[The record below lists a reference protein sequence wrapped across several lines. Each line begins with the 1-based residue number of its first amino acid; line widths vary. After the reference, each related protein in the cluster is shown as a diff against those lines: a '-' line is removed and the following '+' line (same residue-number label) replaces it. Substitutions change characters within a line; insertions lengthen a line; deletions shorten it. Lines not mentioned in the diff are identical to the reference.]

1 MAEYNGRNKCSGWCN
16 SGADCRKGCSCNP
29 TGDTGMGMC
38 QKVNNNRGINSI
50 SYRSFEG
57 DNYSNQTGFSKG
69 IGQAL
74 RFGIAIV
81 GVGSYLA
88 YKKYGGKGVLY
99 LLGGLVAWYQIDGY
113 MKDRK
118 IANRRK
124 ADSSYIP
131 LELEGSYLEKHQLED
146 APVRG
151 ARQVDNV

>member
-29 TGDTGMGMC
+29 IGYTGRGMC
-38 QKVNNNRGINSI
+38 QKLNNNREINSI

-57 DNYSNQTGFSKG
+57 DNYSNFYGKDAEKLDKLLG
-69 IGQAL
+69 IAL
-74 RFGIAIV
+74 AIV

-99 LLGGLVAWYQIDGY
+99 LLGGLVAWYKIDGY

-118 IANRRK
+118 IANNPN
-124 ADSSYIP
+124 ALVTD
-131 LELEGSYLEKHQLED
+131 LEKQQLEGAIIQLED

>member
-57 DNYSNQTGFSKG
+57 DNYSNFYGNPEKIRKVLG
-69 IGQAL
+69 IAL
-74 RFGIAIV
+74 AIV

-99 LLGGLVAWYQIDGY
+99 LLGGLVAWYQIDATLQGRNIN
-113 MKDRK
+113 KGNNEVPSLID
-118 IANRRK
+118 N
-124 ADSSYIP
+124 
-131 LELEGSYLEKHQLED
+131 ELN
-146 APVRG
+146 PVRG
-151 ARQVDNV
+151 ARQVNNV

>member
-16 SGADCRKGCSCNP
+16 SGADCRKGCSCNS
-29 TGDTGMGMC
+29 TGYTGMGMC

-57 DNYSNQTGFSKG
+57 DNYSNQTGGIGGTGFSKG

-99 LLGGLVAWYQIDGY
+99 LLGGLVAWYQIDATLQGRNIN
-113 MKDRK
+113 KGNNEVPSLID
-118 IANRRK
+118 N
-124 ADSSYIP
+124 
-131 LELEGSYLEKHQLED
+131 ELN
-146 APVRG
+146 PVRG
-151 ARQVDNV
+151 ARQVNNV